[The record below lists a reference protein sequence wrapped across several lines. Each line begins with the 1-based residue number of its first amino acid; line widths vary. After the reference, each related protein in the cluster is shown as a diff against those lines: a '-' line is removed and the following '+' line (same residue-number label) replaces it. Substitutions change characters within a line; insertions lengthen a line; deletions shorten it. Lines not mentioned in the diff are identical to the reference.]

1 MRGYPDALY
10 WIIRERAGTGGW
22 PPTRVDQVSGW
33 LLTQL
38 VAHLFNVPV
47 NQVALDIIEHYE
59 HSRNERERAKR
70 NG

>member
-1 MRGYPDALY
+1 MRGYPEALH

-22 PPTRVDQVSGW
+22 PPALVSQVSGW
-33 LLTQL
+33 MVTRL
-38 VAHLFNVPV
+38 VAHVFSVPV

-59 HSRNERERAKR
+59 HNRDEEQARR